1 MLIDARWQR
10 HLIAT
15 LQLETLFESQNLHAV
30 AGNGRCAA
38 RAHPVMHRSGER
50 EVDES
55 HRLVSLLRGLRVGP
69 DVVTASLKR
78 NDATTER
85 AATIIVE
92 WMSYLPEDCV
102 RAMVGDGWHWST

>member
-50 EVDES
+50 EVDDS
-55 HRLVSLLRGLRVGP
+55 HRLDSLLRSSSSSHEDHGF
-69 DVVTASLKR
+69 KQ
-78 NDATTER
+78 
-85 AATIIVE
+85 
-92 WMSYLPEDCV
+92 PE
-102 RAMVGDGWHWST
+102 G